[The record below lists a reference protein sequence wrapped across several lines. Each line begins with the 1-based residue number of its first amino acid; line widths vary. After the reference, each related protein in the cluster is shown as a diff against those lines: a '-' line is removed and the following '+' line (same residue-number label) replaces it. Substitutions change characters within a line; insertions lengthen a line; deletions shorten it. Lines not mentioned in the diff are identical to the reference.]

1 MSAFAAGVGAS
12 PFAVAARYALKTF
25 VAMLVIAPVAI
36 MIAASLKDGA
46 VTVVSDFSSWRALWA
61 ADPTPANY
69 AAVIAGT
76 VVPFLRVMANTI
88 LIVTCIVGA
97 GVMVNSAC
105 AYGLARFGL
114 PGRTLILGT
123 IIALIILPLES
134 IAVPLLLLVNRMG
147 ITDTYVVQIIPFVAH
162 PFSIFLFYQFVSQIP
177 RDLDEA
183 ALMDGASPFRIWWSI
198 ILPLSAPV
206 IATVAILQGLEYW
219 NSFLWPLMV
228 TRSDDVR
235 PISVAVAIYFER
247 DPKAWGEIMAFSVMA
262 SLPIVLAYLWFQRLF
277 IASAMSSAVK
287 G

>member
-1 MSAFAAGVGAS
+1 
-12 PFAVAARYALKTF
+12 
-25 VAMLVIAPVAI
+25 MLVIAPVAV
-36 MIAASLKDGA
+36 MVAASLKDGA
-46 VTVVSDFSSWRALWA
+46 VAVVAEFSSWRALWA
-61 ADPTPANY
+61 ADPTLANY
-69 AAVIAGT
+69 GAVLAGT
-76 VVPFLRVMANTI
+76 VVPFLRVMLNTVI
-88 LIVTCIVGA
+88 IVTAIVAA
-97 GVMVNSAC
+97 GVLVNSAC

-114 PGRTLILGT
+114 PGRAAILSA

-147 ITDTYVVQIIPFVAH
+147 ITDTYLVQILPFIAH
-162 PFSIFLFYQFVSQIP
+162 PFSIFLFYQFVTQIP

-183 ALMDGASPFRIWWSI
+183 ALMDEASPARIWWSI

-247 DPKAWGEIMAFSVMA
+247 DPKAWGEIMAFSVLA

>member
-1 MSAFAAGVGAS
+1 MIAGAS
-12 PFAVAARYALKTF
+12 PVGIAGRYALQTLI
-25 VAMLVIAPVAI
+25 AMVVIAPLVV
-36 MIAASLKDGA
+36 MLAASFKSGA
-46 VTVVSDFSSWRALWA
+46 FEVVRDFSTWRAFWA
-61 ADPTPANY
+61 GDPTGESY
-69 AAVIAGT
+69 ARVLSGV
-76 VVPFLRVMANTI
+76 VVPFLRVLFNTV
-88 LIVTCIVGA
+88 LIVTCIVAA
-97 GVMVNSAC
+97 GVLVNSAC

-114 PGRTLILGT
+114 PGRTAILAA

-147 ITDTYVVQIIPFVAH
+147 ITDTYIVQIIPFVAH
-162 PFSIFLFYQFVSQIP
+162 PFSIFLFFQFVQQIP

-247 DPKAWGEIMAFSVMA
+247 DPKVWNEIMAFSVLA
-262 SLPIVLAYLWFQRLF
+262 SLPIVIAYLWFQRLF

>member
-1 MSAFAAGVGAS
+1 MSAGAS
-12 PFAVAARYALKTF
+12 PLAVTARYALKTF
-25 VAMLVIAPVAI
+25 AAMIVIAPVAV
-36 MIAASLKDGA
+36 MLAASLKDGA
-46 VTVVSDFSSWRALWA
+46 FAVVSDFSSWRALWA
-61 ADPTPANY
+61 PDPTLANY
-69 AAVIAGT
+69 GDVLTGT
-76 VVPFLRVMANTI
+76 VVPFLRVMLNTVI
-88 LIVTCIVGA
+88 IVTSIVA
-97 GVMVNSAC
+97 VGVLVNSAC

-114 PGRTLILGT
+114 PGRAVILSA

-147 ITDTYVVQIIPFVAH
+147 ITDTYIVQIVPFVAH
-162 PFSIFLFYQFVSQIP
+162 PFSIFLFFQFVQQIP

-247 DPKAWGEIMAFSVMA
+247 DPKEWGEIMAFSVLA
-262 SLPIVLAYLWFQRLF
+262 SLPIVIAYLWFQRLF

>member
-1 MSAFAAGVGAS
+1 MSAGAS
-12 PFAVAARYALKTF
+12 PFALAARYGLKTL
-25 VAMLVIAPVAI
+25 VAMIVIGPVAV
-36 MIAASLKDGA
+36 MLAASFKSGA
-46 VTVVSDFSSWRALWA
+46 FAVVSDFSSWRALWA
-61 ADPTPANY
+61 EDPTGENY
-69 AAVIAGT
+69 ARVVSGA
-76 VVPFLRVMANTI
+76 VVPFGRVLLNTI
-88 LIVTCIVGA
+88 LIVTSIVTL
-97 GVMVNSAC
+97 GVLVNSAC

-114 PGRTLILGT
+114 PGRAVLLSA

-147 ITDTYVVQIIPFVAH
+147 ITDTYLVQIVPFVAH
-162 PFSIFLFYQFVSQIP
+162 PFSIFLFYQFMQQIP

-183 ALMDGASPFRIWWSI
+183 ALMDGASPWRIWWSI

-206 IATVAILQGLEYW
+206 VATVAILQGLEYW

-228 TRSDDVR
+228 TRSDAVR

-247 DPKAWGEIMAFSVMA
+247 DPKVWGEIMAFSVLA